1 MIGAL
6 TENSLGHRLAKRAE
20 VLASERGTWDSFWQD
35 LGNYCSPRKARITEY
50 DSNPQADGYAQLY
63 DNTAIQA
70 NLILANGQMS
80 LLTPPHEAWCSFTAP
95 YGMEGKPG
103 VERWYA
109 QVTEI
114 TLRILGHSNFYE
126 MIHELYLD
134 RGAFGTACISCEE
147 GKNKPLIFKTF
158 PIGSFSVVEDE
169 EGYVDTVFREF
180 RMTLRQMVEKFGK
193 ESLSPQL
200 ADRWNSGD
208 IKAQDDKV
216 DVIHAV
222 YPRDERNEQS
232 PYALDMAIA
241 SCYVEK
247 KTKHVLREGG
257 YMENPFA
264 VTRFL
269 RWGDEKYGW
278 APSWIALPEARQL
291 NYLEKHLDAL
301 VEIQAFPRL
310 LVPSNLS
317 GEIDLRPA
325 GVTVFDPNNPN
336 AMPREWGTMGRY
348 DMGVDRSNHRREAIN
363 KAFHVD
369 LFQLF
374 ANLDQK
380 NMTAREVAERSAEKL
395 YMFNPTYSRMTAE
408 LFNPLLKRVFAVLLR
423 GGYFPQPPMQL
434 LQEGPSGYVMPDPEM
449 QYNSRI
455 ALAIRALENGSIMQ
469 TMDMFLPI
477 SELKPEVWDNLDA
490 DRVFRDSAKNSGM
503 PSRWLLDERETAAL
517 RQQRAEAQ
525 AQAQQVEQMET
536 MAKAA
541 RNASG
546 ADPEKLQSLL
556 GQ

>member
-1 MIGAL
+1 MTGVQ
-6 TENSLGHRLAKRAE
+6 ENSLGYRLAKRAE
-20 VLASERGTWDSFWQD
+20 VLSSERGIWDTFWQE
-35 LGNYCSPRKARITEY
+35 LGNYCSPRKAEITEIDY
-50 DSNPQADGYAQLY
+50 NPGTEGYNQLY

-70 NLILANGQMS
+70 NMILANGQMS
-80 LLTPPHEAWCSFTAP
+80 LLTPPNENWMSFTAP
-95 YGMEGKPG
+95 FGAGQPG

-114 TLRILGHSNFYE
+114 TLKILSHSNFYE
-126 MIHELYLD
+126 QIHELYLD
-134 RGAFGTACISCEE
+134 RGAFGTGCISCEE
-147 GKNKPLIFKTF
+147 GRNKPLIFKTF
-158 PIGSFSVVEDE
+158 PVGSFSICEDE

-180 RMTLRQMVEKFGK
+180 RMTLRQMVDKFGL
-193 ESLSPQL
+193 ESLSAQL
-200 ADRWNSGD
+200 QERWRSGD
-208 IKAQDDKV
+208 PRAEDDKA
-216 DVIHAV
+216 DIIHAV
-222 YPRDERNEQS
+222 YPRKDRNEES
-232 PYALDMAIA
+232 PYAWDMPIA

-247 KTKHVLREGG
+247 KTKHVLSESG
-257 YMENPFA
+257 YHELPFA

-269 RWGDEKYGW
+269 RWRDEKYGW

-336 AMPREWGTMGRY
+336 AIPREWGNMGRY

-374 ANLDQK
+374 ANLEQK
-380 NMTAREVAERSAEKL
+380 NMTAREVAERASEKL
-395 YMFNPTYSRMTAE
+395 FMFNPTFSRMTAE

-423 GGYFPQPPMQL
+423 GGYYPQPPMGL
-434 LQEGPSGYVMPDPEM
+434 LMEGPGGYVMPDPEM

-455 ALAIRALENGSIMQ
+455 ALAIRALENGSILQ
-469 TMDMFLPI
+469 TMDMFLPFA
-477 SELKPEVWDNLDA
+477 ELRPEVWDNLDA
-490 DRVFRDSAKNSGM
+490 DAAFRDAARNAGM
-503 PSRWLLDERETAAL
+503 PSRWLRDARETAEL
-517 RQQRAEAQ
+517 RQQRADAEAQ
-525 AQAQQVEQMET
+525 AVQAQQAEQY
-536 MAKAA
+536 AKAA

-546 ADPEKLQSLL
+546 ADPDKLQQLL